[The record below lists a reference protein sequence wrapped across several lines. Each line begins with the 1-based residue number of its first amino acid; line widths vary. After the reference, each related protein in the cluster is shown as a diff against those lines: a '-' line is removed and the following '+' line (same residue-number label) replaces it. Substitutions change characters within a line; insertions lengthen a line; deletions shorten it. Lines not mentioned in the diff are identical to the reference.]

1 MYTDVITGKKLDVT
15 RRKTANKI
23 SGLIQSIDA
32 QEAHLLLENSLKS
45 MTWNDSFRI
54 LVEGLDC
61 QQAYRNLI
69 LNSAYVIN
77 NDCPYAVAIYL
88 SAVRAL
94 LELPSSTPEM
104 FSRKIA
110 EMFSARR
117 GRRVSSKVVINSW
130 KRSVNDDMLWDNR
143 EFIIKAIQECGMMG
157 NVRVK
162 RSRSKQAFMEVRDGL
177 RLNCRV
183 SPGFH
188 INSRDPGTLSDA
200 RIIVVDG
207 MVNEVSEIHRVLSES
222 NEKDIDIAIF
232 ASAFS
237 PDVENTLSVNWQ
249 SGKLRV
255 LPFVMEKGLDDINQ
269 IRDICEPLG
278 ITPVSK
284 DTGKIL
290 SGIDLEEEPAV
301 IRLRISDSRDCVVVS
316 PQEKQVLSILRMRKE
331 MAAKLRKEKTE
342 DIRDI
347 LKNRLSKFSSRTV
360 VLSIPCQ
367 SSEEGIVQDR
377 VGSFFKFVSQCA
389 SQGVYDTKKIEKY
402 FPIISGKSLP
412 DIMPAASV
420 ARAINRAI
428 ADVKAISNIGCVI
441 SLDS

>member
-130 KRSVNDDMLWDNR
+130 KRSVNDDMLWDI
-143 EFIIKAIQECGMMG
+143 E
-157 NVRVK
+157 
-162 RSRSKQAFMEVRDGL
+162 
-177 RLNCRV
+177 
-183 SPGFH
+183 
-188 INSRDPGTLSDA
+188 NS
-200 RIIVVDG
+200 
-207 MVNEVSEIHRVLSES
+207 
-222 NEKDIDIAIF
+222 
-232 ASAFS
+232 
-237 PDVENTLSVNWQ
+237 
-249 SGKLRV
+249 
-255 LPFVMEKGLDDINQ
+255 
-269 IRDICEPLG
+269 
-278 ITPVSK
+278 
-284 DTGKIL
+284 
-290 SGIDLEEEPAV
+290 
-301 IRLRISDSRDCVVVS
+301 
-316 PQEKQVLSILRMRKE
+316 
-331 MAAKLRKEKTE
+331 
-342 DIRDI
+342 
-347 LKNRLSKFSSRTV
+347 
-360 VLSIPCQ
+360 
-367 SSEEGIVQDR
+367 
-377 VGSFFKFVSQCA
+377 
-389 SQGVYDTKKIEKY
+389 
-402 FPIISGKSLP
+402 
-412 DIMPAASV
+412 
-420 ARAINRAI
+420 
-428 ADVKAISNIGCVI
+428 
-441 SLDS
+441 